1 MAKTECI
8 FDGLKLNCSGIIYVE
23 EELPLSYKDET
34 FWIYIGVYVALVLV
48 AGLMSGLTMG
58 LLSLDITSLRVLER
72 EGKPHE
78 KKYAQ
83 IIIPL
88 VEKHHL
94 LLVTLIFGNAA
105 AVETMPLFL
114 DRVSNPITAVVVSV
128 TAVLIFGE
136 VVPQALCTRFGLA
149 IGATLSP
156 LVYFLMVI
164 FLPVAFPIAKLLDC
178 MLGEEQGTFY
188 RRAELK
194 ALVDIHGPQ
203 PVKQETSRIEDPLTL
218 DEVII
223 IQGALSMR
231 DKTVQDAMV
240 PIEKVFMMSCDTVLN
255 EAAMMKIVW
264 AGHSRIPIYENS
276 VQNIVGI
283 LLVKTLIRL
292 NPYQGVTIQ
301 QLMGSKCVRH
311 VHRVSEAMP
320 LFDLLN
326 VFQTGRCHLSIVHA
340 SSGSPEKYQED
351 FSKKTYSF
359 TDTIV
364 GIITLENVIEELIQE
379 EILDEKDITEAHL
392 RATMAKARFA
402 RSLSFATFSKAEN
415 LPNTMKLERSI
426 LEQKSSLVGVK
437 STAAIL
443 TTISP
448 KYGLMRT
455 AERVP
460 NSDDT
465 TDPRANLLQPESF
478 HNSSSN
484 SE

>member
-1 MAKTECI
+1 MHQ
-8 FDGLKLNCSGIIYVE
+8 
-23 EELPLSYKDET
+23 
-34 FWIYIGVYVALVLV
+34 
-48 AGLMSGLTMG
+48 
-58 LLSLDITSLRVLER
+58 R
-72 EGKPHE
+72 
-78 KKYAQ
+78 
-83 IIIPL
+83 
-88 VEKHHL
+88 
-94 LLVTLIFGNAA
+94 
-105 AVETMPLFL
+105 
-114 DRVSNPITAVVVSV
+114 
-128 TAVLIFGE
+128 
-136 VVPQALCTRFGLA
+136 
-149 IGATLSP
+149 
-156 LVYFLMVI
+156 
-164 FLPVAFPIAKLLDC
+164 
-178 MLGEEQGTFY
+178 
-188 RRAELK
+188 

-203 PVKQETSRIEDPLTL
+203 PEKHETSNVEDPLTL
-218 DEVII
+218 DEVMI

-231 DKTVQDAMV
+231 DKTVRNAMV
-240 PIEKVFMMSCDTVLN
+240 PVDKVFMMSCDTILN

-283 LLVKTLIRL
+283 LLVKTLLRL
-292 NPYQGVTIQ
+292 NPYQGVSIQ

-364 GIITLENVIEELIQE
+364 GIITLEDVIEELIQE

-402 RSLSFATFSKAEN
+402 RSLSFAVFPRAEN
-415 LPNTMKLERSI
+415 LPISMTFERSVP
-426 LEQKSSLVGVK
+426 EQKSSLLGVQ

-443 TTISP
+443 TNNSP
-448 KYGLMRT
+448 RYDLMYKE
-455 AERVP
+455 ERVP
-460 NSDDT
+460 NSEDT
-465 TDPRANLLQPESF
+465 TDLRANLLQPDSY
-478 HNSSSN
+478 HSSS